1 MNWLPPQLRRAFKRG
16 KLRASL
22 LAWKATSL
30 CSCFESMD
38 PHVIKRRV
46 VLWLGLPGL
55 VAIGLLTACAAFYV
69 FTISR
74 AEGQLVSVRHQV
86 LAVQEQAK
94 RGTRESTSLQ
104 GTSEEQLARFYNLFP
119 PNDDLPQRM
128 ETIFALAQK
137 QGLGLEQGEYKVMRD
152 TDGGL
157 VRFQMTF
164 PVKGEYPR
172 IRKYLTSLM
181 ADIPTLALQKVQ
193 FKRERVG
200 DATVDADIKLVLYLL
215 EQKS

>member
-1 MNWLPPQLRRAFKRG
+1 MTRLFAQLRQAFKVS
-16 KLRASL
+16 KLGASL

-30 CSCFESMD
+30 CSCFESME
-38 PHVIKRRV
+38 PRLIKRRV

-55 VAIGLLTACAAFYV
+55 VAGGLLTACAVFYV
-69 FTISR
+69 STISQ
-74 AEGQLVSVRHQV
+74 AEAHLASVRNRM
-86 LAVQEQAK
+86 LAAQEQAR
-94 RGTRESTSLQ
+94 RGARESVSLQ
-104 GTSEEQLARFYNLFP
+104 GTPEEQLARFYSLFP

-128 ETIFALAQK
+128 ETIFSSAQK

-152 TDGGL
+152 SDGGL

-164 PVKGEYPR
+164 PVKGDYPR
-172 IRKYLTSLM
+172 IRRYLTSLM